1 METPDLLG
9 CEARPGK
16 LCFSKAL
23 QIIPM
28 CCRGFEATL
37 YFRLPPEGKG
47 RKWVKLWDN
56 HTHPQ
61 LSSFLVSSKQNKT
74 KPKNERKLG
83 FVCNL
88 WKPIQAFLLNSNQ
101 IEFSSQVSESA
112 FRKKQIPGMHAYW
125 HYTAWNLCPCL
136 KYKTEPQV
144 FWATYFYCF
153 VLWTCE
159 NLKTPASLIGH
170 TPKAA
175 GPHEFSKPITNG
187 SSFL

>member
-1 METPDLLG
+1 
-9 CEARPGK
+9 
-16 LCFSKAL
+16 
-23 QIIPM
+23 M
-28 CCRGFEATL
+28 CCRGFETTL

-47 RKWVKLWDN
+47 RKWVKFWDN

-61 LSSFLVSSKQNKT
+61 LSSFLVSSKQNKAKKMRGNWALCVT
-74 KPKNERKLG
+74 SESLSKH
-83 FVCNL
+83 FY
-88 WKPIQAFLLNSNQ
+88 WKPIQAFYIFTSNQ

-112 FRKKQIPGMHAYW
+112 FRKKEIPGMHADW
-125 HYTAWNLCPCL
+125 HYTAWYLCPCL
-136 KYKTEPQV
+136 KYKTEPQI

-159 NLKTPASLIGH
+159 NLKMPASLIGH

-175 GPHEFSKPITNG
+175 GPHELSKPITNG